1 MRYDDRAEHY
11 ARTRPGYPPA
21 LRDALLANGHLHPDD
36 VVADIGSGTG
46 LLTELLLGA
55 GCRVYAV
62 EPSAKMREQADARFA
77 GEPRFV
83 SVDGRA
89 ERTTLPDA
97 SVDLVAVGQAFH
109 WFDPAAARAEFLR
122 ILQPPRRMLLVWNVR
137 NEEASEFMAGYEALL
152 RAHATDPSGVSGH
165 RPDEKSMRHCY
176 GAAPP
181 APLFFPHHQIFDLE
195 GLKGRLLS
203 SSFLPAPHEP
213 AGRVMIE
220 ALERLFAA
228 HQKNGH
234 VRFDYETHAY
244 AGTMTS

>member
-11 ARTRPGYPPA
+11 ARNRPGYPRA
-21 LRDALLANGHLHPDD
+21 LLDALLANGHLRPGD

-46 LLTELLLGA
+46 LLTELLLGG

-62 EPSAKMREQADARFA
+62 EPGAKMRTLAEARLH

-97 SVDLVAVGQAFH
+97 SVNLVAAGQAFH

-122 ILQPPRRMLLVWNVR
+122 ILKPPGRLLLVWNVR
-137 NEEASEFMAGYEALL
+137 NERASEFMAEYEALL
-152 RAHATDPSGVSGH
+152 RAHATDPSGVGGH
-165 RPDEKSMRHCY
+165 QPDEKSLRYCF

-181 APLFFPHHQIFDLE
+181 APLVFPHHQIFDLE
-195 GLKGRLLS
+195 GLEGRLLS
-203 SSFLPAPHEP
+203 SSFLPAPSEP
-213 AGRVMIE
+213 GGKAMLE

-234 VRFDYETHAY
+234 VRFEYETRAY